1 MPPLAI
7 DTFFQGL
14 FGALIAIPVVIL
26 WIVAV
31 VDVFRHHFSG
41 LKVAAVL
48 VLILIVPILGP
59 ILYFV
64 FVSRPEQV
72 SAEQAHMAD
81 AELRREAARRP
92 VGGTGLY
99 R

>member
-1 MPPLAI
+1 MPPFAI
-7 DTFFQGL
+7 DVFFQSL
-14 FGALIAIPVVIL
+14 FGVLLAIPVIIL
-26 WIVAV
+26 WVVAV
-31 VDVFRHHFSG
+31 IDVFRHHYSG

-64 FVSRPEQV
+64 FVSQPDVDPEAAQ
-72 SAEQAHMAD
+72 MAD
-81 AELRREAARRP
+81 AELRRQAADRP
-92 VGGTGLY
+92 VGGMGVY

>member
-1 MPPLAI
+1 MPPFAI
-7 DTFFQGL
+7 DVFFQSL
-14 FGALIAIPVVIL
+14 FGVLLAIPVIIL
-26 WIVAV
+26 WVVAV

-64 FVSRPEQV
+64 FVHQPTV
-72 SAEQAHMAD
+72 DADAAHMAEAD
-81 AELRREAARRP
+81 LRRQAGNRP
-92 VGGTGLY
+92 VGGMGVY